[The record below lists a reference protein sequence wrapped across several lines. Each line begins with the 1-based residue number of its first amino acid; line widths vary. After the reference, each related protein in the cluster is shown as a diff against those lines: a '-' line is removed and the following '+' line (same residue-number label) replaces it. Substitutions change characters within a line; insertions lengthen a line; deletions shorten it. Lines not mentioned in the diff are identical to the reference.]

1 MRMLFRY
8 AALAAVTAGFVMQAR
23 ADALTNNVDASQ
35 LCPTNDQSP
44 LPVLAKR
51 FLLAQLALSPV
62 EAAAAGLHTYEGR
75 NGEVNLDREMDDFS
89 PASLEAQH
97 KLLLDGQRCFAR
109 FDERSLPAED
119 AVDLEMLRRTIAD
132 SLYRDAEV
140 QDEHYRPDRYVELV
154 GSALFFP
161 LTWTNGTEQQRLE
174 NVVARMAQVPRL
186 YTQAKANLRGTDPV
200 FIDTAVEENAGNREV
215 IASIGER
222 IPAASPLRAQ
232 YDAASKQALVA
243 VDDFSAW
250 LKNDLAKQPHTR
262 TWRTGATVY
271 GHLFADAVGPESKE
285 TPATV
290 LAAAERDLVAV
301 RQQMYGLAAPLYAK
315 WFAEKPLPASLTEEE
330 RQKQTIVAV
339 IGRINDDHAAPA
351 DLLKQVR
358 SQAAGIHQF
367 ILDKNLLTL
376 SARDNMKVVETP
388 AFLRGAFSV
397 AGFHAPPPLDP
408 TAEADYWVTPIG
420 ADTPKAAAESKL
432 REYNNWMLQ
441 YLTMHEALP
450 GHYTQFEHAN
460 DVQPPERR
468 LIRALLADGAYV
480 EGWGE
485 YGVKEMV
492 DAGYAGNDPRFVLMV
507 LKIRMRVIANTI
519 LDIRMQTTQM
529 TDAEALELL
538 EQQAFQTHAE
548 AVGKLRRAKLT
559 AIQLTTYYIGFHQ
572 WIALRDAYQKR
583 EGARFDLKRFN
594 NAALNEGAVPVPLL
608 SKLLP
613 AQP

>member
-1 MRMLFRY
+1 V
-8 AALAAVTAGFVMQAR
+8 ALAMVAGLMAQAQN
-23 ADALTNNVDASQ
+23 APVPQVAASAAT
-35 LCPTNDQSP
+35 LCPANDRSA
-44 LPVLAKR
+44 LPVMAKR

-62 EAAAAGLHTYEGR
+62 EAAAAGLHSYEGR
-75 NGEVNLDREMDDFS
+75 NLDREMDDFS
-89 PASLEAQH
+89 PAALAAQH
-97 KLLLDGQRCFAR
+97 KLLLEGQRCFAR
-109 FDERSLPAED
+109 FNERSLPAED
-119 AVDLEMLRRTIAD
+119 AVDLEMIRRSIAD

-140 QDEHYRPDRYVELV
+140 QDEHYRPDHYVELI

-174 NVVARMAQVPRL
+174 NVVALMRQVPRV

-200 FIDTAVEENAGNREV
+200 FIDTAVDENAGNRDV
-215 IASIGER
+215 ITSIGER
-222 IPAASPLRAQ
+222 IPAGSPLRAE
-232 YDAASKQALVA
+232 YDAASKQALAA
-243 VDDFSAW
+243 VDDFTGW
-250 LKNDLAKQPHTR
+250 LKSDLAKQPHTR

-271 GHLFADAVGPESKE
+271 GHLFADSVGPESRM
-285 TPATV
+285 TPAAA
-290 LAAAERDLVAV
+290 LASAERDLVIV

-315 WFAEKPLPASLTEEE
+315 WFADKPLPASLSETE

-339 IGRINDDHAAPA
+339 IGRINDDHVAPA
-351 DLLKQVR
+351 DLLKEVR
-358 SQAAGIHQF
+358 SQAAGIRQF

-376 SARDNMKVVETP
+376 SARDNMKIVETP
-388 AFLRGAFSV
+388 SFLRGVYSV

-408 TAEADYWVTPIG
+408 TAEADYWVTPIST
-420 ADTPKAAAESKL
+420 DTPKSAAESKL

-468 LIRALLADGAYV
+468 LIRALLSDGAYV

-529 TDAEALELL
+529 TDVEALDLL
-538 EQQAFQTHAE
+538 EQGAFQTHAE

-559 AIQLTTYYIGFHQ
+559 AVQLTTYYIGFHQ
-572 WIALRDAYQKR
+572 WIALRDAYQKG
-583 EGARFDLKRFN
+583 EGARFDLKHFN
-594 NAALNEGAVPVPLL
+594 DAALNEGAVPVPLL

-613 AQP
+613 MQP